1 MCFHV
6 FSGLQHP
13 CSFLKK
19 KLLGKCLLG
28 SENNSLGGLRIPL
41 IFKCYIKGLFI
52 NDEWLIN
59 GFQVD

>member
-6 FSGLQHP
+6 FSRTTISL
-13 CSFLKK
+13 SFLKK

-28 SENNSLGGLRIPL
+28 SENNSLGGLRITL
-41 IFKCYIKGLFI
+41 IVKCYIKGQFI